1 MKEEPLIIGRAL
13 VEFDRRDVPIY
24 QERESLWAEA
34 GVDPVPYGAPLD
46 RLFGAPGETHVAAP
60 APLHDVTP
68 ALVEDPIVELG
79 TLADGLAVADLPLGL
94 LETPLGQDGPALVSL
109 HDGWSG
115 DSFGADWT
123 FDL

>member
-1 MKEEPLIIGRAL
+1 MKEEPLIVGRGL

-46 RLFGAPGETHVAAP
+46 RLFGAPGETHVAAH
-60 APLHDVTP
+60 APLHDV
-68 ALVEDPIVELG
+68 ALPLMEDPVVELG
-79 TLADGLAVADLPLGL
+79 TLSDGLALADLPLGL
-94 LETPLGQDGPALVSL
+94 FETPLGHEVHALVSL
-109 HDGWSG
+109 HDGWSS